1 MWPYPRL
8 LGIEMPFIQAA
19 LGGANGSAMAV
30 AASEADGLG
39 FLPCAMLDADKI
51 RAEIGVVRQQTA
63 KRSTSISSV
72 TVGLALRLQRD
83 RSQTARS
90 FCVGD

>member
-39 FLPCAMLDADKI
+39 FLYH
-51 RAEIGVVRQQTA
+51 RALKETHLG
-63 KRSTSISSV
+63 
-72 TVGLALRLQRD
+72 D
-83 RSQTARS
+83 SQAARS
-90 FCVGD
+90 LNQ